1 MTLIEVT
8 EKKHIKAFL
17 TLPVRLYKEEKNW
30 IRPLDK
36 DIEEIF
42 NPETNKLLR
51 QGKCIRWILQDN
63 DGLTIG
69 RVAAF
74 INKKTVNKDNNQ
86 PTGGM
91 GFFEC
96 IDNQEAANILF
107 DACKN
112 WLAENEMEAMDGPIN
127 FGDRD
132 KWWGCLVDGFYEPN
146 YCMPYNFG
154 YYKGLFEGY
163 GFKEYFKQYTY
174 ARKVQGELI
183 PKVQAK
189 ARRIHNDPNY
199 SFDHLRKS
207 NMEKYAED
215 FRTIYNKA
223 WGKHGGVS
231 KMAKA
236 QAMIIMNKI
245 KPILDPEIL
254 IFAYH
259 KGVPIAFFIM
269 LPEINQAIKHLNG
282 QFNLLAK
289 LKFMWYLK
297 VKKVRKMFGVVF
309 GVIPEFQG
317 KGVESAIVTAFSDNA
332 HAQGDQYRYKD
343 FEMNWIGDFN
353 PKMMRVSEDVG
364 GKIHKTHIT
373 FRKLFDESKPFE
385 RMKVID

>member
-1 MTLIEVT
+1 MKLIEVT
-8 EKKHIKAFL
+8 EKKHIQEFL
-17 TLPVRLYKEEKNW
+17 KLPVRLYKEEKDW
-30 IRPLDK
+30 IRPLNK
-36 DIEEIF
+36 DVEEIF
-42 NPETNKLLR
+42 DPATNKLLR
-51 QGKCIRWILQDN
+51 QGKCTRWILQN
-63 DGLTIG
+63 NEGLTIG

-74 INKKTVNKDNNQ
+74 INKKTVNKDNDQ
-86 PTGGM
+86 PTGGT

-96 IDNQEAANILF
+96 INDQEAANVLF
-107 DACKN
+107 DACKH
-112 WLAENEMEAMDGPIN
+112 WLSKNEMEAMDGPIN

-132 KWWGCLVDGFYEPN
+132 KWWGCLVDGFHEPN

-154 YYKGLFEGY
+154 YYKDLFEGY
-163 GFKEYFKQYTY
+163 GFQEYFKQYTY

-183 PKVQAK
+183 PKVKEK
-189 ARRIHNDPNY
+189 ARRIHDDPNY
-199 SFDHLRKS
+199 SFDHMRKS

-236 QAMIIMNKI
+236 QALVLMKKI
-245 KPILDPEIL
+245 KPIMDPEII

-259 KGVPIAFFIM
+259 KGEPIAFFIM

-282 QFNLLAK
+282 QFHLLAK
-289 LKFMWYLK
+289 LKFLWYLK
-297 VKKVRKMFGVVF
+297 VQKVKKMFGVVF
-309 GVIPEFQG
+309 GVIPAFQG

-332 HAQGDQYRYKD
+332 HAQGDNYRYKD

-353 PKMMRVSEDVG
+353 PKMMRVAEDVG
-364 GKIHKTHIT
+364 GKIYKTHIT
-373 FRKLFDESKPFE
+373 FRKLFDENKPFE